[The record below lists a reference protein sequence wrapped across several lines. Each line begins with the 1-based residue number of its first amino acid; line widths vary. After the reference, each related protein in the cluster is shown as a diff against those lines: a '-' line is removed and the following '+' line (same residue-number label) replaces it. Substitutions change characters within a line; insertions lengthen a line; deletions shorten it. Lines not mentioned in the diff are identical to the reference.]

1 MCLLLRLYKSF
12 QGEEASVDDLIELV
26 QQIVAFHM
34 KVWLIEK
41 LLSTSAVQL

>member
-1 MCLLLRLYKSF
+1 MFHCWKLISKYMCLLLRLYKPF

-34 KVWLIEK
+34 KV
-41 LLSTSAVQL
+41 